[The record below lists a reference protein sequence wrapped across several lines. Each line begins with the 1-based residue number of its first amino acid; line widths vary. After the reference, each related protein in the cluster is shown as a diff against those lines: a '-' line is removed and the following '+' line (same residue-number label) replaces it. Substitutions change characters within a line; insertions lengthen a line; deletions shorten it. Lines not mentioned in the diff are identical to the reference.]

1 MTRPKFFRDPVHLQ
15 IRFEPV
21 DISADPAA
29 LGDEQRLSWV
39 LQKLI
44 EAPEFQRLRGIR
56 QNGLANLVF
65 HGAEHSRF
73 SHSMG
78 VAHLAR
84 TMFERL
90 CRNSSVQED
99 AYDKLQVGAASLVH
113 DVGHG
118 PFSHTL
124 EEILKENGIPFHHEE
139 MTRRFISED
148 ESQISGVLRSID
160 DALPKLVCEFF
171 DKERPADH
179 WKYRIVSSQM
189 DADRLDYTQRDAL
202 FAGVRGHGFDI
213 ERLLDL
219 VFIHENS
226 LAVDRGAIESVEA
239 YLVTLDHLWRSIY
252 YHHAV
257 RSATKMVTSLFRRAM
272 WLHRNGD
279 KTIFPNRPGG
289 EHYLARLIKDGGG
302 KVPLPVYG
310 RLSDA
315 TLWELVDWWSDSE
328 DRVLNDLSRR
338 LSSRRLFKSVDLDP
352 FKIKEFLELQG
363 KAREATKQWLGGDEA
378 LVDYYLMLDDPD
390 RTSYKRYDWK
400 AESRKE
406 SIWMRGAGR
415 ADAPIEEEGES
426 NLIEALK
433 KTRLFHRFIMP
444 EEVRNMVA
452 PR

>member
-21 DISADPAA
+21 DTRAPPLD
-29 LGDEQRLSWV
+29 LEGEQRLSWV

-90 CRNSSVQED
+90 CRNSSIPED
-99 AYDKLQVGAASLVH
+99 SFDKLQVAGASLIH

-139 MTRRFISED
+139 MTRRFTTEKGSAIN
-148 ESQISGVLRSID
+148 SILHAVD
-160 DALPKLVCEFF
+160 GELPKLVCSFF
-171 DKERPADH
+171 DKERLTDH

-226 LAVDRGAIESVEA
+226 MAVDRGAIESVEA

-257 RSATKMVTSLFRRAM
+257 RSATKMVTSLFRRAVY
-272 WLHRNGD
+272 LHRNGD
-279 KTIFPNRPGG
+279 KAVFPSGPRG
-289 EHYLARLIKDGGG
+289 EHYLARLVKDGSE
-302 KVPLPVYG
+302 VPLPIYQ

-315 TLWELVDWWSDSE
+315 TLWELVDWWRDSK
-328 DRVLNDLSRR
+328 DRVLSDLSNR
-338 LSSRRLFKSVDLDP
+338 LVARRLFKSVGIDP
-352 FKIKEFLELQG
+352 VEIKDFLALQDR
-363 KAREATKQWLGGDEA
+363 AREATKEWLGGEDA

-400 AESRKE
+400 TESRRD
-406 SIWMRGAGR
+406 SIWMRGGGKP
-415 ADAPIEEEGES
+415 DAPIEEEGES

-433 KTRLFHRFIMP
+433 RTRLFHRLIMP
-444 EEVRNMVA
+444 EEIRNTVA
-452 PR
+452 SK